1 MEAGASGES
10 WAHLCRAAEAVFF
23 KLRDVWYRCWGV
35 ETGFNACAYGL
46 WAIYAKTGSCPFCL
60 TRLRVV
66 LIVAYSSCWL

>member
-1 MEAGASGES
+1 MPA
-10 WAHLCRAAEAVFF
+10 
-23 KLRDVWYRCWGV
+23 WGV